1 MVNLVLIRIIMNI
14 LRWEDN
20 MLDKIVIVC
29 SGILI
34 GGFVFMYVVGG

>member
-1 MVNLVLIRIIMNI
+1 
-14 LRWEDN
+14 

-34 GGFVFMYVVGG
+34 GGFVFMYVVGGWYEDCYWVEWEVG